1 MCDDYTEKEKKLMKI
16 LNPKKYEELYP
27 EVTEGTNEKE
37 VVKEEETKKEEEP
50 AAE

>member
-1 MCDDYTEKEKKLMKI
+1 MCDDYTEKHKKLMKV
-16 LNPKKYEELYP
+16 LYPKKYEELYP
-27 EVTEGTNEKE
+27 EVKE